1 MKWLGL
7 VLAVV
12 IIAVGA
18 WFDWTYHAIRTEI
31 ADLQSVL
38 PPEEA
43 LDRMAPE
50 QTAEQL
56 NLANSNCLRVDK
68 LKASAIAK
76 LLKRSEIQQLSDQC
90 DLIRAR
96 KGSLEGP

>member
-18 WFDWTYHAIRTEI
+18 WFDWTYHAVRTEI

-38 PPEEA
+38 PSEEA

-76 LLKRSEIQQLSDQC
+76 LLKGSEIQQLSDQC

>member
-18 WFDWTYHAIRTEI
+18 WFDWTYHAVRTEV

-38 PPEEA
+38 PSEEA
-43 LDRMAPE
+43 LDRMAPDK
-50 QTAEQL
+50 TAEQL
-56 NLANSNCLRVDK
+56 NLANSNCVRVDR
-68 LKASAIAK
+68 LKVSAVAK
-76 LLKRSEIQQLSDQC
+76 LLKGSDIQQLSDQC

-96 KGSLEGP
+96 KGSLGGP